1 MKLETIAIGNATLYA
16 YLQENTHEIDANRQH
31 PAMLIFPGG
40 GYRFTSA
47 REGEPLALAC
57 LGHGYSAFILHYSVA
72 PNAQYPTQL
81 REAEAALRYIRQ
93 HATQWNIHPQQ
104 IAVMGF
110 SAGGHLAGNLATAGE
125 VRPNGA
131 VLCYPVITAEEYAHR
146 DSFVAL
152 GKDISL
158 EKCVDDKTPP
168 TFLWHTADDGLVPVE
183 NSLLMAAAL
192 RKQGIPFE
200 LHIFQNG
207 PHGLSLCN
215 QQTAAPGANDFRNS
229 HAEHWF
235 RLCIE
240 WCNQLFSEGES

>member
-16 YLQENTHEIDANRQH
+16 YLQENTREIDVGRRH
-31 PAMLIFPGG
+31 PAMLILPGG
-40 GYRFTSA
+40 GYGFVSD

-57 LGHGYSAFILHYSVA
+57 LGQGYSAFVLRYSVF

-81 REAEAALRYIRQ
+81 KEAEAALRYIRE
-93 HATQWNIHPQQ
+93 HATGWNIHPQK

-125 VRPNGA
+125 ERPNAA
-131 VLCYPVITAEEYAHR
+131 VLCYPVITAGEYAHR
-146 DSFVAL
+146 DSFIAL

-158 EKCVDDKTPP
+158 ETCVDEKTPP
-168 TFLWHTADDGLVPVE
+168 TFLWHTANDGLVPVE

-192 RKQGIPFE
+192 QKQKIPFE

-215 QQTAAPGANDFRNS
+215 QQTAGPEAKEFINP

-240 WCNQLFSEGES
+240 WCNQLFSEGE